1 MPRAGIRP
9 EDRSTGGL
17 FTFEEGNGE
26 IVNATVC
33 NHSIPGFDPSCVFK
47 LSIQRLDANWTPTA
61 DEPIDEF
68 LNVGSVSKFH
78 PGNAK
83 SSDDNSDALEF
94 GGAADCGDQDEAEGT
109 CLLSLT
115 GKGPNDS
122 QNLKFKAK
130 INIFADSCLAH
141 GVKPGLF
148 NGYAPNLIG
157 MKAHFTQMMLPKSA
171 DSQAKRDPSCLIVG
185 SGGQVAGGKIAQY
198 PNAQTGGT
206 GNGTTAGA
214 IGSAP
219 AAKGKAGTKG
229 ATPTPTA
236 PPAAPPSDD
245 ISNIALQMLALISAS
260 SAGTTLT
267 RQKLGSKMVV
277 LLAKNQIPNAKL
289 RPVQDL
295 LKNDEWFVENA
306 GELGWTVEGDEV
318 TIPAA

>member
-1 MPRAGIRP
+1 MPRVGVTS
-9 EDRSTGGL
+9 DQRSSGGL

-26 IVNATVC
+26 IVNAVIA
-33 NHSIPGFDPSCVFK
+33 NHTIPGFNTTCGYK
-47 LSIQRLDANWTPTA
+47 LSIQRLDTNWKPTGE
-61 DEPIDEF
+61 EPVEEF
-68 LNVGSVSKFH
+68 LGCGKAEKFH
-78 PGNAK
+78 PGKAT
-83 SSDDNSDALEF
+83 SSDDNSDNLEF
-94 GGAADCGDQDEAEGT
+94 GAAGDAGDDADAEGT
-109 CLLSLT
+109 CLLSAT
-115 GKGPNDS
+115 GSGPDR
-122 QNLKFKAK
+122 KAK
-130 INIFADSCLAH
+130 ISIFTDSCIEH

-157 MKAHFTQMMLPKSA
+157 MKAHFSQFMMPKLNK
-171 DSQAKRDPSCLIVG
+171 DSEKNPTCLIVG

-229 ATPTPTA
+229 ATPTPTT

>member
-1 MPRAGIRP
+1 
-9 EDRSTGGL
+9 L

-26 IVNATVC
+26 IVNAVIA
-33 NHSIPGFDPSCVFK
+33 NHTIPGYDTTCGYK
-47 LSIQRLDANWTPTA
+47 LSIQRLDTNWKPTGE
-61 DEPIDEF
+61 EPVEEF
-68 LNVGSVSKFH
+68 LGCGKISKFH

-83 SSDDNSDALEF
+83 SSDDNSDNLEF
-94 GGAADCGDQDEAEGT
+94 GAAGDVGEDTDAEGT
-109 CLLSLT
+109 CLLSAT
-115 GKGPNDS
+115 GAGPDR
-122 QNLKFKAK
+122 KAK
-130 INIFADSCLAH
+130 ISIFTDSCIEH

-157 MKAHFTQMMLPKSA
+157 MKAHFAQFMMPKLNKEKDNA
-171 DSQAKRDPSCLIVG
+171 PTCLIVG

-206 GNGTTAGA
+206 GAGA
-214 IGSAP
+214 SGTAP
-219 AAKGKAGTKG
+219 VVKGKAGAKG
-229 ATPTPTA
+229 AASALPVA
-236 PPAAPPSDD
+236 AAPPSDD

-260 SAGTTLT
+260 SAGVTIT

-306 GELGWTVEGDEV
+306 SELGWTVEGDEV